1 MFYLN
6 WKDNCKIYKNQ
17 FKYWPFNFYF
27 WRYDGSTMLLNVQRS
42 LPFLSVYDRLKT
54 KTVIKSHEC

>member
-17 FKYWPFNFYF
+17 FKYWILTLIYGDMMAQSWNFMQKF
-27 WRYDGSTMLLNVQRS
+27 IEI
-42 LPFLSVYDRLKT
+42 SV
-54 KTVIKSHEC
+54 